1 MDYGPAR
8 LNVRRHKCPAKC
20 RGVVIVADGV
30 RVRRSIVDVQADY
43 DAGNKKE
50 LEDLMRAWKGIKALG
65 PNEFKSF
72 FMIGGFH
79 GEPFRG
85 PGAQTPT
92 WWGGYCQHGT
102 VLFPT
107 WHRAYLYRLENA
119 LRSIPRCGSVTLPF
133 WDETSDLSREAGIPR
148 ALTDETFM
156 LDGKEIA
163 NPLRSF
169 VLPATIVDAVGGD
182 NSLYGKHEGYETVR
196 YPLSGLVGT
205 PEDRAQTAAHNARF
219 PTPEIRTALLNG
231 NIKNWLNTS
240 FTVGGKTRGLI
251 YQKFIDC
258 LNAPNYTLF
267 SNTTSAANWN
277 DKNPKALVVALESP
291 HNSVHLAV
299 GGFDVP
305 GQGDSSPIPGANG
318 DMGENDTAGLDPI
331 FYFHHC
337 FIDYV
342 FWTWQRRHGATDGFT
357 IDANDPG
364 TKYDAQINPPPAGA
378 DPNATMSLTTP
389 LEPFFKEYGVPFTS
403 ADVINIQSQ
412 LGYSY
417 GPGSLDPHVG
427 TGAPIALAAEPAQQ
441 TVHVAGIDRSKIRGS
456 FLIATW
462 AELEGK
468 KQLIGIEPVLSRWQ
482 VTGCANCQTKLRVS
496 ADLTLPTAADP
507 GSVAVE
513 VHTRDGLLG
522 HGPSPASAGLL
533 PVAFAAA
540 APAQPFTVEIR

>member
-1 MDYGPAR
+1 MASAPGR
-8 LNVRRHKCPAKC
+8 
-20 RGVVIVADGV
+20 
-30 RVRRSIVDVQADY
+30 RVRRSIADIQADY
-43 DAGNKKE
+43 DAGRKKE
-50 LEDLMRAWKGIKALG
+50 LEDLMRAWKGIKDLG
-65 PNEFKSF
+65 PNEFNAF
-72 FMIGGFH
+72 FTIGGFH

-119 LRSIPRCGSVTLPF
+119 LRSVAGCESVTLPF
-133 WDETSDLSREAGIPR
+133 WDETSEWSRQNGIPR

-169 VLPATIVDAVGGD
+169 VLAATIVDAVTGD
-182 NSLYGKHEGYETVR
+182 NNLYTKPQGYETVR

-205 PEDRAQTAAHNARF
+205 LDDRAKTAALNARF
-219 PTPEIRTALLNG
+219 PTPEIRTALLND
-231 NIKNWLNTS
+231 NIRNWLNTS
-240 FTVGGKTRGLI
+240 FTVGGKTRGLV
-251 YQKFIDC
+251 YQKFVDC

-277 DKNPKALVVALESP
+277 DKNPKALVVALESS
-291 HNSVHLAV
+291 HNSMHLAV

-305 GQGDSSPIPGANG
+305 GQGDSSPIAGANG

-337 FIDYV
+337 FIDYA
-342 FWTWQRRHGATDGFT
+342 FWIWQRRHGATDR
-357 IDANDPG
+357 IDIDPNDPG
-364 TKYDAQINPPPAGA
+364 AKYDPQNSPPPFGA

-389 LEPFFKEYGVPFTS
+389 LEPFFKEYGVPFTT
-403 ADVINIQSQ
+403 ADVINIEAQ
-412 LGYSY
+412 LGYGY
-417 GPGSLDPHVG
+417 GPGSLDGYV
-427 TGAPIALAAEPAQQ
+427 APDAPQPMTLEAAAEPEQK

-462 AELEGK
+462 VDLEGK

-482 VTGCANCQTKLRVS
+482 VAGCANCQTRLRVS
-496 ADLTLPTAADP
+496 ADLRLPPTADP
-507 GSVAVE
+507 GSVAVQ
-513 VHTRDGLLG
+513 VHTHDGLLG
-522 HGPSPASAGLL
+522 TGPSRESVGLIPVSSAT
-533 PVAFAAA
+533 AAE
-540 APAQPFTVEIR
+540 AQPFTVEIR